1 MVGLDLPLGHVQN
14 VGIENGNEKQKFIS
28 MKTKSHSY
36 HDFDS
41 SLPHDTMI
49 HFVLI
54 LFPFLFPHTKCTK
67 SSGQ

>member
-14 VGIENGNEKQKFIS
+14 GNENQKFIS

-41 SLPHDTMI
+41 SLPHDNYDSLRSHPISIPIPTYQM
-49 HFVLI
+49 H
-54 LFPFLFPHTKCTK
+54 
-67 SSGQ
+67 